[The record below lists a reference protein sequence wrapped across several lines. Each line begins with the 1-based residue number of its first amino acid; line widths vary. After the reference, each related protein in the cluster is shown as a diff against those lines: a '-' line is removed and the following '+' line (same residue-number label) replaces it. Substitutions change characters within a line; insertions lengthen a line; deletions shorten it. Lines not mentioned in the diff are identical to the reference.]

1 MSKQE
6 KIILAGLSLLLVT
19 SPLKAQTWETYPDT
33 WVAVDELGRNVAQSD
48 EGVTRGSID
57 KNCTV
62 GMFYYIW
69 HGMHPMAGKD
79 VTELLKEN
87 PDNPDWGA
95 EQTFHWGSKPWLG
108 YYTAGDKYVV
118 AKHMQID
125 AGVDFLFLD
134 ATNGYHYPTRVE
146 VLMRE
151 MDRREALGM
160 KSPKLAFMV
169 HSNAT
174 ATAENI
180 YNTFY
185 KDSKY
190 DKYWFEYEGKPLL
203 LGNKAEIS
211 NTLVAGLVDRFTFR
225 NSWAWMGGAN
235 ADEWAWLEYYPQ
247 RPGGTSV

>member
-19 SPLKAQTWETYPDT
+19 STLKAQTWETYPDT

-95 EQTFHWGSKPWLG
+95 EQTFHWGSKPWL
-108 YYTAGDKYVV
+108 
-118 AKHMQID
+118 
-125 AGVDFLFLD
+125 
-134 ATNGYHYPTRVE
+134 
-146 VLMRE
+146 
-151 MDRREALGM
+151 
-160 KSPKLAFMV
+160 
-169 HSNAT
+169 
-174 ATAENI
+174 
-180 YNTFY
+180 
-185 KDSKY
+185 
-190 DKYWFEYEGKPLL
+190 
-203 LGNKAEIS
+203 
-211 NTLVAGLVDRFTFR
+211 
-225 NSWAWMGGAN
+225 
-235 ADEWAWLEYYPQ
+235 
-247 RPGGTSV
+247 